1 MLPGEMVILMAI
13 AITRDYGKR
22 LLTRPM
28 DVSGKYVDNLYDSL
42 IERGYLEREGSRGY
56 QLTQKGRDALVEF
69 LRQNRVRLKDTIK
82 TLQQLGIEESQEL
95 NKLAEE
101 AVKVR

>member
-13 AITRDYGKR
+13 AITRDYGKS

-28 DVSGKYVDNLYDSL
+28 DVSGKYVDDLYDSL
-42 IERGYLEREGSRGY
+42 IKRGYLEGNGSTGY

-69 LRQNRVRLKDTIK
+69 LQKNRVRLKDTIK
-82 TLQQLGIEESQEL
+82 TLQQLGIAESQEID
-95 NKLAEE
+95 KLAEE
-101 AVKVR
+101 VVTVR